1 MRRYASRSVRKP
13 RQFKSTITVKAKP
26 ARRPGTCNGCGSR
39 FEKGADITYVRHRI
53 RRYHTSTCV
62 PANVGQAPS
71 AVPVMPK
78 NPLEATHAALLA
90 LENALVANA
99 KVTGITPEIEKAFD
113 RYQKLKSMALRPGS
127 AQEGKTA
134 LRQSVL
140 DIVKMVL

>member
-1 MRRYASRSVRKP
+1 MRQHASRSVRKT

-78 NPLEATHAALLA
+78 NPLEAAHAAMLA
-90 LENALVANA
+90 MENALVAKA
-99 KVTGITPEIEKAFD
+99 KQFGITPEIEKAFD
-113 RYQKLKSMALRPGS
+113 HYQKLKSVALRPGS
-127 AQEGKTA
+127 DQEGKQA
-134 LRQSVL
+134 LKLAIIAV
-140 DIVKMVL
+140 VKMVF